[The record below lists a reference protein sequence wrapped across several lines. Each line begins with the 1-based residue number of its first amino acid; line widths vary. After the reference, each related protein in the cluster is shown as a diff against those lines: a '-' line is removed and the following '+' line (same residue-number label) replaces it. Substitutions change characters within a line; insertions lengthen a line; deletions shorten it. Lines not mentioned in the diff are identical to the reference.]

1 MSAVFF
7 FYRHLCLSVDQFP
20 SVELKKGRSPGEE
33 TKEARGGCMQHQGED
48 GGGEQGKEVRRLKI
62 LKPLEEA
69 ERRREGASEL
79 EKWKGMGSKRVRVLD
94 KRQAGGGATFK
105 RKHINREFEFQSSSK
120 MMSFSQKCHSII
132 TNQLKKKKKKTAKK
146 EKKVAGVC
154 VVVSICLSTA
164 VSFVRTSFVAI
175 LTWRS
180 RLSSKVAQDMGV
192 EIPE

>member
-62 LKPLEEA
+62 PKPLEEA

-120 MMSFSQKCHSII
+120 MMSFSQKMSFHH
-132 TNQLKKKKKKTAKK
+132 NKPVKK
-146 EKKVAGVC
+146 EKKKNSQKGKESC
-154 VVVSICLSTA
+154 WCLCGGEYLSFH
-164 VSFVRTSFVAI
+164 SCFLCENFVRCDPHLA
-175 LTWRS
+175 
-180 RLSSKVAQDMGV
+180 
-192 EIPE
+192 

>member
-33 TKEARGGCMQHQGED
+33 TKEARGGCMQHQDED

-62 LKPLEEA
+62 PKPLEEA

-79 EKWKGMGSKRVRVLD
+79 EKWKGMGNKRVRVLD

-132 TNQLKKKKKKTAKK
+132 TNQLKKKKKKNSQKGK
-146 EKKVAGVC
+146 ESC
-154 VVVSICLSTA
+154 WCLCGGEYLSFH
-164 VSFVRTSFVAI
+164 SCFLCENFVRCDPHLA
-175 LTWRS
+175 
-180 RLSSKVAQDMGV
+180 
-192 EIPE
+192 